1 VPLKEGV
8 DAEMGPHPKPNI
20 VVSKCL
26 EFEACRYNGQMIHDA
41 FVRKLEKHVNYVPV
55 CPEVAIGLGVPRF
68 PIRIVSPKERRL
80 IQPTTGRDIT
90 EDMNRFCV
98 EFLSSLN
105 QVDGFIL
112 KFRSPSCGLKDVRIY
127 QKSEKSPAVDKG
139 AGFFGASVLERFPG
153 LALEDEGRL
162 RSLKIREHF
171 LTKLFTLARFQAVK
185 KSNEMRELVRFHTE
199 SKLLLMAY
207 NQGEMRLLG
216 NLVAN
221 HEKRPLPDVLTN
233 YKDHLQK
240 AMDTPPRRTSNINVF
255 MHILGHFSK
264 ELSKNEKQFFLET
277 LELYREGRVPF
288 TSALGLAKSWAVR
301 FQNQYLLSQSFFD
314 PYPNDLMEWSDAG
327 RPIEL

>member
-1 VPLKEGV
+1 MKDEVG
-8 DAEMGPHPKPNI
+8 AEMEPHPKPNV

-26 EFEACRYNGQMIHDA
+26 EFDACRYNGQLIHDA
-41 FVRKLEKHVNYVPV
+41 FVRKLEKYVNYVPV

-68 PIRIVSPKERRL
+68 PIRIVSPRERRL
-80 IQPTTGRDIT
+80 IQPATGRDLT
-90 EDMNRFCV
+90 EDMSSFCKK
-98 EFLSSLN
+98 FLAPLN
-105 QVDGFIL
+105 VDGFIL

-139 AGFFGASVLERFPG
+139 AGFFGGSVLERFPG

-207 NQGEMRLLG
+207 NQREMRLLG

-221 HEKRPLPDVLTN
+221 HEKRPISEVLAN
-233 YKDHLQK
+233 YEDHMQK
-240 AMDTPPRRTSNINVF
+240 AMETPPKRTSNINVF
-255 MHILGHFSK
+255 MHILGYFSK
-264 ELSKNEKQFFLET
+264 ELSRNEKQFFLET

-288 TSALGLAKSWAVR
+288 TSALSLTKSWAVR
-301 FQNQYLLSQSFFD
+301 FRNQYLLNQSFFD

>member
-1 VPLKEGV
+1 M
-8 DAEMGPHPKPNI
+8 APHPKPTI

-26 EFEACRYNGQMIHDA
+26 GFDACRYNGQVANDA
-41 FVRKLEKHVNYVPV
+41 FVRKLEKHVDYVPI
-55 CPEVAIGLGVPRF
+55 CPEVEIGLGVPRF
-68 PIRIVSPKERRL
+68 PIRIISPKKRRL
-80 IQPTTGRDIT
+80 IQPTTGKDVT
-90 EDMNRFCV
+90 DDMSRFCE

-112 KFRSPSCGLKDVRIY
+112 KFRSPSCGFKDVRIY
-127 QKSEKSPAVDKG
+127 EKSEKSPAVEKG
-139 AGFFGASVLERFPG
+139 AGFFGGAVLKRFPG

-171 LTKLFTLARFQAVK
+171 LTKLFALAKFQAVK
-185 KSNEMRELVRFHTE
+185 KSNEIRELVRFHTE
-199 SKLLLMAY
+199 SKMLLMAY
-207 NQGEMRLLG
+207 NQKEMRLLG

-221 HEKRPLPDVLTN
+221 HEKRPLSEVLTN
-233 YKDHLQK
+233 YEDHLQK
-240 AMDTPPRRTSNINVF
+240 AMETPPKRASNINVF
-255 MHILGHFSK
+255 MHILGYFSK

-277 LELYREGRVPF
+277 LGLYREGRVPF

>member
-1 VPLKEGV
+1 
-8 DAEMGPHPKPNI
+8 MSTHCKPTV

-26 EFEACRYNGQMIHDA
+26 EFEACRYNGQVIRDA

-68 PIRIVSPKERRL
+68 PIRIVSPNRRRL
-80 IQPTTGRDIT
+80 IQPATGKDVT
-90 EDMNRFCV
+90 DDMNKFSE

-105 QVDGFIL
+105 DVAGFIL
-112 KFRSPSCGLKDVRIY
+112 KFRSPSCGPKDVRIY
-127 QKSEKSPAVDKG
+127 NKIEKSPAVGKG
-139 AGFFGASVLERFPG
+139 AGLFASSVIERFPG

-185 KSNEMRELVRFHTE
+185 ESNEIRELVRFHTE
-199 SKLLLMAY
+199 GKMLLMAY
-207 NQGEMRLLG
+207 NQREMRLLG
-216 NLVAN
+216 NIVAN
-221 HEKRPLPDVLTN
+221 HERRPLSEVLAN
-233 YKDHLQK
+233 YEDHLQK
-240 AMDTPPRRTSNINVF
+240 AMETMPKRTSNINVF
-255 MHILGHFSK
+255 MHILGYFSK

-301 FQNQYLLSQSFFD
+301 FHNQYLLSQSFFD

>member
-1 VPLKEGV
+1 LKEGV
-8 DAEMGPHPKPNI
+8 GAEMVSHPRPNV

-26 EFEACRYNGQMIHDA
+26 EFEACRYNGQLIHDA
-41 FVRKLEKHVNYVPV
+41 FVRKLEKHVNYIPV

-68 PIRIVSPKERRL
+68 PIRIVSAKERRL
-80 IQPTTGRDIT
+80 IQPATGRDIT
-90 EDMNRFCV
+90 EDMSRFCE
-98 EFLSSLN
+98 EFLSSLD

-112 KFRSPSCGLKDVRIY
+112 KFRSPSCGFKDVKIY

-139 AGFFGASVLERFPG
+139 AGFFGGSVLKRFPG

-171 LTKLFTLARFQAVK
+171 LTKLFTLAEFQAVK
-185 KSNEMRELVRFHTE
+185 RSNEMRELVRFHTE

-207 NQGEMRLLG
+207 NQREMRMLG
-216 NLVAN
+216 NVVAN
-221 HEKRPLPDVLTN
+221 HERKPLPDVLMN
-233 YKDHLQK
+233 YEDHLQK
-240 AMDTPPRRTSNINVF
+240 AMESPPKRTSNINVL
-255 MHILGHFSK
+255 MHILGHFSQ
-264 ELSKNEKQFFLET
+264 ELSKSEKQFFLET

-288 TSALGLAKSWAVR
+288 TSALALAKSWAVR

-314 PYPNDLMEWSDAG
+314 PYPSDLMEWSDAG

>member
-1 VPLKEGV
+1 
-8 DAEMGPHPKPNI
+8 MGTHLKPNV

-26 EFEACRYNGQMIHDA
+26 EFEPCRYNGQLIHDA
-41 FVRKLEKHVNYVPV
+41 FVRKLEKHVNYIPV
-55 CPEVAIGLGVPRF
+55 CPEVEIGLGVPRF
-68 PIRIVSPKERRL
+68 PIRIVSPKKRRL
-80 IQPTTGRDIT
+80 IQPATGKDVT
-90 EDMNRFCV
+90 EDMNRFSE

-105 QVDGFIL
+105 EVDGFIL

-127 QKSEKSPAVDKG
+127 EKSEKSPAVEKG
-139 AGFFGASVLERFPG
+139 AGFFSDSVLERFSG

-162 RSLKIREHF
+162 RSLRIREHF
-171 LTKLFTLARFQAVK
+171 LTKLFALSRFQSVK
-185 KSNEMRELVRFHTE
+185 KSNEIRDLVRFHTE
-199 SKLLLMAY
+199 NKFLLMAY
-207 NQGEMRLLG
+207 NQREMRLLG

-221 HEKRPLPDVLTN
+221 HERRPLSEVLVN
-233 YKDHLQK
+233 YEDHLQK
-240 AMDTPPRRTSNINVF
+240 AMETPPKRASSINVF
-255 MHILGHFSK
+255 MHILGYFSK

-277 LELYREGRVPF
+277 LGLYREGRVPF